1 MIKTFNLLL
10 ASFLLCFGVYAQQ
23 AETEILQQHLPSITI
38 EEITAYCKVMTS
50 DAFEGRVSGSPG
62 FWKTAHWI
70 ADYLK
75 EWGIQPAGDDGSYFQ
90 HFSSPF
96 TDVLEAGSISMRS
109 DSKTK
114 KTYSFPE
121 DFYSGSNSASGRV
134 KGDAVYVGFGISAP
148 ELNYDD
154 YAGVDA
160 KGKILVFEPGLPVQ
174 AHHPDYD
181 RWVFYSYHI
190 NKFAIAKKK
199 GAKGLLYIDQI
210 ANPNTAYLEGFVY
223 AHAGPQIIR
232 DLFEGTGTSHE
243 KQRKKI
249 IDELKPQSLSLKKT
263 IELSAKTRHYPYAGA
278 CNVIGIIEGSD
289 PVLKNEVIIIGGH
302 FDGQGKLGHL
312 LFPSA
317 LDNASGV
324 ANIMAAARAIAQS
337 GIRPKRTIMFLFI
350 GGEENGLRGSTH
362 YVENPVFPRNKTIA
376 FFNLDMVGNGTGIG
390 IYGGQSFPLM
400 LRHFEKNNSEF
411 ISRELSSSLSRP
423 SVGRPRSDGAVF
435 QRAGFP
441 TLGIGTPGRVKE
453 IFYHSHNDNMDA
465 LTTDVM
471 RDVARL
477 IYLSFIDMA
486 NDTELTPA
494 N

>member
-1 MIKTFNLLL
+1 MKTKFSLLF
-10 ASFLLCFGVYAQQ
+10 AFLLVSTGIFPQTTDSDKLQ
-23 AETEILQQHLPSITI
+23 KHLETITI
-38 EEITAYCKVMTS
+38 DEVTSYCEVMTS

-62 FWKTAHWI
+62 FWKTANWI
-70 ADYLK
+70 AGLLE
-75 EWGIQPAGDDGSYFQ
+75 EWGIQPGGDDGSYFQ
-90 HFSSPF
+90 YFASPF
-96 TDVLEAGSISMRS
+96 TNVQEAGSISLRS
-109 DSKTK
+109 DRKTK

-148 ELNYDD
+148 ELGYDD
-154 YAGVDA
+154 YAGMDV

-174 AHHPDYD
+174 TNHPDFD

-190 NKFAIAKKK
+190 NKFATAKKK
-199 GAKGLLYIDQI
+199 GAKGLVYIDQM
-210 ANPNTAYLEGFVY
+210 ANPNTAYLDGFIY
-223 AHAGPQIIR
+223 AHAGTQIIR

-243 KQRKKI
+243 EQRKKI
-249 IDELKPQSLSLKKT
+249 LEELKPQSLSLEKT
-263 IELSAKTRHYPYAGA
+263 IELSARTKHYPDAKA

-302 FDGQGKLGHL
+302 FDGQGRLGNL
-312 LFPSA
+312 VFPSA

-324 ANIMAAARAIAQS
+324 ANILAAARALAQS
-337 GIRPKRTIMFLFI
+337 GVRPKRTIMFLFI

-362 YVENPVFPRNKTIA
+362 YVENPVFPKEKTIA

-390 IYGGQSFPLM
+390 IYGGQSYPLM
-400 LRHFEKNNSEF
+400 LRHFERNNNDF
-411 ISRELSSSLSRP
+411 IGRELTSSLSRP
-423 SVGRPRSDGAVF
+423 SVGRPRSDGAIF
-435 QRAGFP
+435 QKAGFP

-453 IFYHSHNDNMDA
+453 IFYHSHKDNMEA

-471 RDVARL
+471 QDVARL
-477 IYLSFIDMA
+477 IFLSFIDMA
-486 NDTELTPA
+486 NDTELSPA